1 MAASETAQASAEPFV
16 SNAAS
21 ARTVETR
28 ASRHSLLVRVTHWII
43 TVCFFLLL
51 LTGINIL
58 ISHPRFYWGETGNV
72 LTKPLFQFHI
82 PSSRALVPTGYGY
95 VLPDQ
100 NGWSRALHFQTAWL
114 LVLTGLLYLIWGFI
128 SGHFR
133 KEFLPGKDEFS
144 WRGIREVIAGHLR
157 LRQRR
162 HADAASY
169 NILQRVSYLVV
180 VFILFPLIIWT
191 GLALSP
197 AFNSAVPQAVN
208 WLGGRQSARTLHFF
222 VTVALVLFVTVHVLL
237 VCLSGF
243 RNRMKSMITGNSVSR
258 KERA

>member
-1 MAASETAQASAEPFV
+1 MSSSESVQATAEPLV
-16 SNAAS
+16 SDAAS
-21 ARTVETR
+21 ARTAETS
-28 ASRHSLLVRVTHWII
+28 AARHSLLVRLTHWII

-51 LTGINIL
+51 LTGIEIL

-100 NGWSRALHFQTAWL
+100 NGWSRALHFQTAWV
-114 LVLTGLLYLIWGFI
+114 LVLTGLLYVIYGFV

-133 KEFLPGKDEFS
+133 KNLIPGKGHLS
-144 WRGIREVIAGHLR
+144 SRSIREVIAGHLR
-157 LRQRR
+157 LRHQRQT
-162 HADAASY
+162 DASSY
-169 NILQRVSYLVV
+169 NVLQRISYLVV

-222 VTVALVLFVTVHVLL
+222 VTVALVLFVMVHVLL

-243 RNRMKSMITGNSVSR
+243 RNRMKSMITGNAGSR

>member
-1 MAASETAQASAEPFV
+1 MERSGSGQAAVGSYASNTVAD
-16 SNAAS
+16 
-21 ARTVETR
+21 ARTTAVPE
-28 ASRHSLLVRVTHWII
+28 RHSLLVRVTHWII
-43 TVCFFLLL
+43 TLCFFALL
-51 LTGINIL
+51 LTGIEIL

-100 NGWSRALHFQTAWL
+100 NGWSRALHFQSAWI
-114 LVLTGLLYLIWGFI
+114 LVLTGMLYVIFGFL

-133 KEFLPGKDEFS
+133 KNLWPGKGEFS
-144 WRGIREVIAGHLR
+144 WRAMRDVIAGHLR
-157 LRQRR
+157 VRGNSG
-162 HADAASY
+162 ADASY
-169 NILQRVSYLVV
+169 NALQRISYLVV
-180 VFILFPLIIWT
+180 IFVLVPFAIWT

-222 VTVALVLFVTVHVLL
+222 VTIALTLFVFAHVALIV
-237 VCLSGF
+237 LSGF
-243 RNRMKSMITGNSVSR
+243 RSRMAAMITGR
-258 KERA
+258 ARGPKERA

>member
-1 MAASETAQASAEPFV
+1 MAASETAQAAPQTF
-16 SNAAS
+16 AA
-21 ARTVETR
+21 AAPGVQAKRV
-28 ASRHSLLVRVTHWII
+28 AAPHSLLVRVTHWII
-43 TVCFFLLL
+43 TICFFLLL

-72 LTKPLFQFHI
+72 LMKPLFQFHI

-100 NGWSRALHFQTAWL
+100 NGWSRALHFQTAWI
-114 LVLTGLLYLIWGFI
+114 LVLTGSLYAIYGFV

-133 KEFLPGKDEFS
+133 KDFVPRKGASS
-144 WRGIREVIAGHLR
+144 WRAIREVIAGHLR
-157 LRQRR
+157 LRKRSE
-162 HADAASY
+162 ADASSY
-169 NILQRVSYLVV
+169 NVLQRISYLVV
-180 VFILFPLIIWT
+180 VFVLFPLIIWT

-222 VTVALVLFVTVHVLL
+222 VTVALVLFVFVHILL

-243 RNRMKSMITGNSVSR
+243 RNRMKSMITGNSGSR